1 MKLSPPRSWGGGT
14 LGRRGVLPAFLLAA
28 AAVLFWW
35 GWFVLGFLGEP
46 SAVDRVRVALIVIG
60 GGSLAVALA
69 CIAAAAWMLLARRT

>member
-1 MKLSPPRSWGGGT
+1 MKRWVSWT
-14 LGRRGVLPAFLLAA
+14 LIAA

-60 GGSLAVALA
+60 GGSLVVGIA
-69 CIAAAAWMLLARRT
+69 CSAAATWMLVSRRT

>member
-1 MKLSPPRSWGGGT
+1 VNRWVWWILI
-14 LGRRGVLPAFLLAA
+14 AA

-60 GGSLAVALA
+60 GGSVAVAIA
-69 CIAAAAWMLLARRT
+69 CSAAAAWMLFARRTQSRT